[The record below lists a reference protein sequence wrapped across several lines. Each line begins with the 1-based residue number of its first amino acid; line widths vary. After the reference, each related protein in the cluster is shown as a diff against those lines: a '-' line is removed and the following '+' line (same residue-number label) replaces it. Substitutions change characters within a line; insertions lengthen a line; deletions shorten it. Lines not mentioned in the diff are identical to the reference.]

1 MLNLTEKHVVVVLVL
16 IAIIFLL
23 FLSTRTPICN
33 KETFN
38 GLNHYS
44 QENND
49 LYMSNKKISDITDII
64 ESNKEN
70 PLLLTKSDMADLKGS
85 YDLNNNSSV
94 VDIFTNSYEADI
106 NNKIPEY
113 ANLTEEDTSNTETSK
128 TDTSNIDVE
137 DNMLNEVIQ
146 PKKDDEPVLNDKP
159 FDYANNCSDNVVMEE
174 DHILDGD
181 APIGHDTNFNYS
193 PFGLL
198 EDDMKSFIPIKNN
211 PKLDDSKC
219 VVLRDAL
226 LDLNKTGYIENNR
239 VESSW
244 NNTFKDTCGNW

>member
-49 LYMSNKKISDITDII
+49 LYMSDKKLSDITDII

-106 NNKIPEY
+106 NNKIPAIMSERFHTLNVTRY
-113 ANLTEEDTSNTETSK
+113 LKSCLQYSRLLG
-128 TDTSNIDVE
+128 VE
-137 DNMLNEVIQ
+137 
-146 PKKDDEPVLNDKP
+146 K
-159 FDYANNCSDNVVMEE
+159 
-174 DHILDGD
+174 
-181 APIGHDTNFNYS
+181 
-193 PFGLL
+193 
-198 EDDMKSFIPIKNN
+198 
-211 PKLDDSKC
+211 
-219 VVLRDAL
+219 
-226 LDLNKTGYIENNR
+226 
-239 VESSW
+239 
-244 NNTFKDTCGNW
+244 